1 VKSTNLRNKPVDR
14 RRLSAE
20 DRQSYQPGNRAGAVA
35 KARARKGQLAW
46 NNKVNVGK
54 QEQKPGTGGHG
65 PRGIELQQARLR
77 EKGAELDRAKQ
88 LRNEKPSF

>member
-1 VKSTNLRNKPVDR
+1 M
-14 RRLSAE
+14 
-20 DRQSYQPGNRAGAVA
+20 AVS

-54 QEQKPGTGGHG
+54 QEQKPGTGGFTQ
-65 PRGIELQQARLR
+65 GISMQQARLR

>member
-1 VKSTNLRNKPVDR
+1 MKSTNLRNKPVDR

-20 DRQSYQPGNRAGAVA
+20 DRQSYKPSNRMSAVA

-46 NNKVNVGK
+46 NNKVNVGR
-54 QEQKPGTGGHG
+54 QEQKPGTGGFTQ
-65 PRGIELQQARLR
+65 GISMQQARLR
-77 EKGAELDRAKQ
+77 EKGAELERSKE

>member
-1 VKSTNLRNKPVDR
+1 MKSTNLRNKPVDR

-20 DRQSYQPGNRAGAVA
+20 DRQSYKPGNRALAVS

-46 NNKVNVGK
+46 NNKVNVGR
-54 QEQKPGTGGHG
+54 QEQKPGTGGLTQG
-65 PRGIELQQARLR
+65 RAMQQARLR
-77 EKGAELDRAKQ
+77 EKGAELERAKE